1 MSESVMERE
10 KVVFSR
16 SKVYL
21 EGTQALEEA
30 FKLFVPRPKDLI
42 TNSGG
47 KIWDFLCSFK
57 QEGFSPVILRSKDV
71 YGYTSCRSVVPD
83 KNVIGVKKVKGLADT
98 KKKVSGLRRERKKK
112 RGRKPKKP
120 NTKGLGPVSNLKE
133 TVTNSPCEV
142 SNSLSSVVSDSPK
155 PVSRPNAPEIVSN
168 SMCIASNPRVV
179 DSPEIVSNSPFT
191 VQAEKL
197 ETLPISSDSTLSE
210 SLETIDSPDTGIVYC
225 QMTLEKIWR
234 AATPKIITVRTV
246 VVKDVSCE
254 KNTADARSRAEKLM
268 HLNLTPVLKLRR
280 LNMSR

>member
-1 MSESVMERE
+1 MSEPVMEKE

-21 EGTQALEEA
+21 EGTHALEEA

-42 TNSGG
+42 THLDG
-47 KIWDFLCSFK
+47 KMWDFLCSFK

-83 KNVIGVKKVKGLADT
+83 KNAIGVKKVKGLADT
-98 KKKVSGLRRERKKK
+98 KKKVSGLRRDRKKK
-112 RGRKPKKP
+112 RGKPKKP
-120 NTKGLGPVSNLKE
+120 NTNGLGTVSNLLE
-133 TVTNSPCEV
+133 TLTNSSCVV
-142 SNSLSSVVSDSPK
+142 SNSPISVVSDSPK
-155 PVSRPNAPEIVSN
+155 PVSRPNAPESVSN
-168 SMCIASNPRVV
+168 AMCIASNPLVG
-179 DSPEIVSNSPFT
+179 DSPETVSNSPFT

-210 SLETIDSPDTGIVYC
+210 SLETINSPDTGILYC

-254 KNTADARSRAEKLM
+254 KNTAAARSRAEKLM

-280 LNMSR
+280 LNMPK